1 MVYRLPAM
9 ISFLKLLLFLWFPW
23 QHIVLGV
30 LLFPLSLIILA
41 GPSSSSQTR
50 KARIPQLCTVFSLFI
65 LPSIDRWSQLLLW
78 LQLPSVSQWQTN
90 LYLQWL
96 RHPDQWGWGPAGHQ
110 TSHNCF
116 KGMIRHSTFSSLPPS
131 PKKKKKKMTSSNLSY
146 LSEPSTFHSVGQ
158 ARKWAVNLNTCLP
171 FSRLYDIYLIVGPYQ
186 LDPIN
191 GLLLKSI
198 HCWPTVTSYHS
209 LVSGFLSSILHSA
222 ARGTF

>member
-41 GPSSSSQTR
+41 GPSSSSQTW

-131 PKKKKKKMTSSNLSY
+131 PKKKKKKKWPHLIFPISVNL
-146 LSEPSTFHSVGQ
+146 LPST
-158 ARKWAVNLNTCLP
+158 
-171 FSRLYDIYLIVGPYQ
+171 Q
-186 LDPIN
+186 LAKLEN
-191 GLLLKSI
+191 EQSTWT
-198 HCWPTVTSYHS
+198 HAS
-209 LVSGFLSSILHSA
+209 LSPDCM
-222 ARGTF
+222 TFI